1 MSELGWYDDKS
12 AVIDLVQNE
21 EFDGNVIGVNDY
33 SISNSSYTLFVEIKN
48 PSGRSYFL
56 TYNRAEGMNAGTQE
70 AGNKIVVVEG
80 APNEQSWKLA
90 EIGPGENYA
99 FPDFLNGRDLEI
111 SVGAAASSSG
121 INYLPVTVRLETI
134 TCNSDSDC
142 RSTRSCTTVSCDS
155 NVCTYSPIYNCCGN
169 GICEESDQGCGVCA
183 SDCVVP
189 THCNEIDG
197 QADTSWGGT
206 DVYYGNWAY
215 GIVFDVDVTTAA
227 QFYELEVDL
236 MQQNGARPVSGV
248 FAKVYTKSGSYAND
262 DNLNN
267 WQLVFNGTSS
277 EPNFYQSLMTFSSKV
292 SAAADSTQAFY
303 ISYAKGGQFVYGS
316 NTVSNS
322 DMIIQQGYIT
332 QEESENIL
340 RRYGNDGSFKGGI
353 KYNYFITSPSVLP
366 SNEPNALPSDEP
378 SILPYDEP
386 SVLPSDEPS
395 VLPSD
400 EPSVLTSDK
409 PSVLPSDEPS

>member
-1 MSELGWYDDKS
+1 MSELGWYDDRS
-12 AVIDLVQNE
+12 AVIDLQQNE

-33 SISNSSYTLFVEIKN
+33 SISTSLYTLFVEIKN

-56 TYNRAEGMNAGTQE
+56 TYNRVEGMNAGTQE

-111 SVGAAASSSG
+111 SVGAAASSSD
-121 INYLPVTVRLETI
+121 INYLPLTVRLETI

-142 RSTRSCTTVSCDS
+142 RSTQSCTTVSCDS

-169 GICEESDQGCGVCA
+169 GICEESDQGCGGCA

-206 DVYYGNWAY
+206 FANWAY

-236 MQQNGARPVSGV
+236 MQQNGARPVDGV

-267 WQLVFNGTSS
+267 WQLVFNGKSS

-292 SAAADSTQAFY
+292 STAANSTQAFY
-303 ISYAKGGQFVYGS
+303 ISYTEGGQFVWGS
-316 NTVSNS
+316 NAVSNS
-322 DMIIQQGYIT
+322 DMIIQQGKIT
-332 QEESENIL
+332 EQESETNL
-340 RRYGNDGSFKGGI
+340 RRFGNVGSFKGGI
-353 KYNYFITSPSVLP
+353 KYNYEPSVLP
-366 SNEPNALPSDEP
+366 S
-378 SILPYDEP
+378 DEP

-400 EPSVLTSDK
+400 EPSVLQ
-409 PSVLPSDEPS
+409 SDEP